1 MKDKRLFTPGPTE
14 VPKEVL
20 KAISG
25 KVMHHRKKEFSG
37 IFENV
42 IKNSAKVFRSQG
54 EIFLFSSSGTGAMEA
69 SVVNFT
75 SPGDKALVIISGKFG
90 QRWAQLCSAFDVE
103 TEIIDCTWG
112 EAVDPGKVRECL
124 QSNPDIKAVFATLLE
139 TSTAVVHPIKELA
152 EAVRDTNALLIVDAV
167 SGLACEEL
175 ETDQWGVDIVAA
187 ASHKALMNPP
197 GLGLLCVGDKA
208 RQVYEKNTR
217 KCYYW
222 DLKKA
227 SASLKNLQTPYT
239 PAVNMVYGL
248 DKAIEM
254 LLKEGMEN
262 VWQRHRDL
270 ATIARE
276 GLKDM
281 GLELFALSPSNGLT
295 AVKVPEGKD
304 CKKILTS
311 LEEDARMVFAGGQ
324 SHLKGK
330 IIRVAHMG
338 WCFEKDIRRALD
350 ALKKELDKQ

>member
-42 IKNSAKVFRSQG
+42 IKNSASVFRSQG

-69 SVVNFT
+69 SVVNLT
-75 SPGDKALVIISGKFG
+75 SPGDKALVIIAGKFG

-103 TEIIDCTWG
+103 TEIIDCPWG
-112 EAVDPGKVRECL
+112 EAVDPQKIKDSL
-124 QSNPDIKAVFATLLE
+124 QANPDIKAVFTTLLE
-139 TSTAVVHPIKELA
+139 TSTAVVHPIKEIA
-152 EAVRDTNALLIVDAV
+152 EAVRGTNALLAVDAV
-167 SGLACEEL
+167 SGLSCEEL
-175 ETDQWGVDIVAA
+175 ETDQWGVDVVVA

-197 GLGLLCVGDKA
+197 GLGLLCVSDKA
-208 RQVYEKNTR
+208 KRAYENNAR
-217 KCYYW
+217 KSYYW

-254 LLKEGMEN
+254 ILAEGVEN

-270 ATIARE
+270 AGVARE
-276 GLKDM
+276 ALQDM
-281 GLELFALSPSNGLT
+281 GLELFSTSPSNGLT

-304 CKKILTS
+304 CKKILTN
-311 LEEDARMVFAGGQ
+311 LEENARMVFAGGQ

-330 IIRVAHMG
+330 IIRIAHMG
-338 WCFEKDIRRALD
+338 WCAEKDLRRALD
-350 ALKKELDKQ
+350 ALKKELEKQ